1 VSNKNLLIMAIWLF
15 LLAQG
20 QAVAQCCPIPSPQSA
35 PIQGVAATF
44 DPARYK
50 GQVLVVNFMAAW
62 CPSCYAEIPGF
73 VKLYPKLQGKG
84 VVFVAIAVQTTREET
99 EALVRRFSIPYPIY
113 LDPSGGVAVDRYRL
127 QAMPTT
133 LIFDKQGRKVK
144 ELRGEVSAEAL
155 WAHLE
160 GLL

>member
-1 VSNKNLLIMAIWLF
+1 MSNKNLLILAIGLF
-15 LLAQG
+15 FLVPG
-20 QAVAQCCPIPSPQSA
+20 QAVAQCCPILPPQSA
-35 PIQGVAATF
+35 PIQKDAATF

-84 VVFVAIAVQTTREET
+84 VAFVAVAVQTTREET
-99 EALVRRFSIPYPIY
+99 EALIKRFSIPYPVY
-113 LDPSGGVAVDRYRL
+113 LDESGGVAVDRYRL

-133 LIFDKQGRKVK
+133 LVFDRQGRKVK
-144 ELRGEVSAEAL
+144 DFRGEVSAEAL
-155 WAHLE
+155 WAYLG

>member
-1 VSNKNLLIMAIWLF
+1 MSNKNLLILAIGLF
-15 LLAQG
+15 LLAPG

-35 PIQGVAATF
+35 PIQKDAAAF

-84 VVFVAIAVQTTREET
+84 VAFVAIAVQTTREET
-99 EALVRRFSIPYPIY
+99 EALVRRFSIPYPVY
-113 LDPSGGVAVDRYRL
+113 LDESGRVAVDKYRL

-155 WAHLE
+155 WAYLG